1 MPQFDVALS
10 YAGEQRNYVEQVAD
24 ILERRGLSIFY
35 DKFRKSHLW
44 GKNLSIYLHEVFSK
58 KSNFCIMFISKD
70 YVEKAW
76 PTHERKA
83 ALEKQVAVEKEYI
96 LPVRFDD
103 TTVPGFSEDIF
114 YINAN
119 DTSPEELANLF
130 LEKLNDD
137 NPLL

>member
-10 YAGEQRNYVEQVAD
+10 YAGEQRNYVEKVAN
-24 ILERRGLSIFY
+24 ILERKGLSIFY
-35 DKFRKSHLW
+35 DKFFQSHLW
-44 GKNLSIYLHEVFSK
+44 GKNLSIYLHDVFSK
-58 KSNFCIMFISKD
+58 KSSFCIMFISKD

-103 TTVPGFSEDIF
+103 TIVPGFSEDIS
-114 YINAN
+114 YIDAN
-119 DTSPEELANLF
+119 KTLPEELANLF
-130 LEKLNDD
+130 LEKLNDE
-137 NPLL
+137 L